1 MNNTKPIIYFYG
13 KKSGNSPI
21 YDYYH
26 KLDEKIRRKIISYV
40 LLLIERNGKLC
51 MPYTKHIDGKIW
63 ELRVDFDK
71 NFYRIFYFIF
81 TGNKIIFLHG
91 FNKKT
96 NKTPNKEIAQAKN
109 SYDDFINNLNCKI
122 YEDQKKK

>member
-1 MNNTKPIIYFYG
+1 MNNIKPAIYFYRKMVG
-13 KKSGNSPI
+13 KSPI

-26 KLDEKIRRKIISYV
+26 NLDKKVRRKIEFYI
-40 LLLIERNGKLC
+40 LLLIEREGKLGE
-51 MPYTKHIDGKIW
+51 PYTKHIVDKIW
-63 ELRVDFDK
+63 ELRVDFNK

-96 NKTPNKEIAQAKN
+96 NKTPSKEIIQAKN
-109 SYDDFINNLNCKI
+109 NYDDFINHLNYKTH
-122 YEDQKKK
+122 EEQ